1 MLKKRIIPTLLIKD
15 GSLIKTSRFKNPVY
29 LGDPCNTVRIFNELA
44 VDEILLLDIGKR
56 VQKKCPDFELLK
68 DIASEAFIPLA
79 YGGGVRTLNDAKT
92 LFRIGYEK
100 IVLNSLALDFEK
112 SVTEFSREFGA
123 QAIVASIDY
132 KKSFFGKLKVFNPY
146 AKKSKY
152 SLGEYAKRLEALGA
166 GELLVTNV
174 DREGTWSG
182 LDVSEVSK
190 ELSDLNIPIIFSGG
204 AQDAADVELNLS
216 KPSVD
221 AIGIGNVVVF
231 QKRGCGVLV
240 NFPFNT
246 GRI

>member
-100 IVLNSLALDFEK
+100 IVLNK
-112 SVTEFSREFGA
+112 
-123 QAIVASIDY
+123 
-132 KKSFFGKLKVFNPY
+132 
-146 AKKSKY
+146 
-152 SLGEYAKRLEALGA
+152 
-166 GELLVTNV
+166 
-174 DREGTWSG
+174 
-182 LDVSEVSK
+182 
-190 ELSDLNIPIIFSGG
+190 
-204 AQDAADVELNLS
+204 
-216 KPSVD
+216 
-221 AIGIGNVVVF
+221 
-231 QKRGCGVLV
+231 
-240 NFPFNT
+240 
-246 GRI
+246 